1 MEGESGT
8 FVERLTQARDAIEAR
23 RAAVEVGHPWP
34 LAVAFGTEPEA
45 SWGPPEVLA
54 HVAEMLPFWLGE
66 IERILAVPGE
76 PVPFGRVASNELR
89 IGVIERDRSLPMR
102 ELFGRVEAGAARLT
116 RRLGE
121 LTPAEAER
129 TGVHPTL
136 GVLTVRE
143 AAERFVAGHLEEH
156 AAQIAAILD
165 APDS

>member
-1 MEGESGT
+1 MDELIG
-8 FVERLTQARDAIEAR
+8 RIE
-23 RAAVEVGHPWP
+23 RAAAAVAGERGRVEAGEPWP
-34 LAVAFGTEPEA
+34 LSARFGTEPEA
-45 SWGPPEVLA
+45 SWGPRETLA
-54 HVAEMLPFWLGE
+54 HVTEMLPFWLGE